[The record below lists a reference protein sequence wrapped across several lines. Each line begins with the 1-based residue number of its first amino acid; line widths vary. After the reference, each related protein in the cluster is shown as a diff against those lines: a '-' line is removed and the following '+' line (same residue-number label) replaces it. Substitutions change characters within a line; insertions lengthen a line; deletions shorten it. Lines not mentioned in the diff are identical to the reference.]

1 MENKLIFDMRKNS
14 WLENAGL
21 VGLTR
26 VLGKEA
32 EDLKEGSV
40 FEISANELDGFG
52 EKYFETSRHYYE
64 CFVGEPRTFE
74 IGIRGRFETW
84 TGIMIPWGAKFVLV
98 GSDED
103 VLESAFRLKRIGY
116 SYDPREEPR
125 HAD

>member
-52 EKYFETSRHYYE
+52 EKYFDWLAKTYGRYTKIHEIIKFRSTLEEWQNDDSITSGKNRRKSSRKG
-64 CFVGEPRTFE
+64 F
-74 IGIRGRFETW
+74 
-84 TGIMIPWGAKFVLV
+84 
-98 GSDED
+98 
-103 VLESAFRLKRIGY
+103 
-116 SYDPREEPR
+116 
-125 HAD
+125 